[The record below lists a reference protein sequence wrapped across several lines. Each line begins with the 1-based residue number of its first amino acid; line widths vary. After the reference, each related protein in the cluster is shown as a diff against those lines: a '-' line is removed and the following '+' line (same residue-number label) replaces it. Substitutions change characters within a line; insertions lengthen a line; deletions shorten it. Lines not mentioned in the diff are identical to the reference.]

1 MKKFWAMLAAV
12 LTAMIIVAQPITSM
26 TAHAAFNST
35 ISDFS
40 HNPNVNYYFFF
51 AFNRSNYA
59 YGWYFAFS
67 KNTYNSN
74 MISWDG
80 NIATITWNRKTSFYC
95 YKTDGTNYSGSDDG
109 ITSISIDFSTNTVV
123 NVNNANFPDA
133 WAKNLTN
140 YYSTQNGTMDFGE
153 TFETNIPDLT
163 PPDPLDLSFTFSPNI
178 SGTIQRSNTIDGKSY
193 TSDTLDFT
201 VTNNGNAAQFAMFI
215 VPHGVSVDIP
225 ASTTFENNAGFNGS
239 PTFALVTE
247 EWTKIKSGFFG
258 ENVYMASAWH
268 TVGAGDSKTYYI
280 PWTAMNLQKSTMYQV
295 VIYAMNIDDD
305 SVVSAQLWDAVEYY
319 RSSDFLMIDPAIYM
333 DNSKQNGVYSYNGN
347 QDMSGLFNTASA
359 YHDDNGNLH
368 IESQN
373 NGNALSNINMNQA
386 FGSFFPFVNAVLGYF
401 PSIFLTLITFGLT
414 AIVIIAIVKAVTN

>member
-1 MKKFWAMLAAV
+1 MILSSLLCSV
-12 LTAMIIVAQPITSM
+12 LIISLPFVYPLK
-26 TAHAAFNST
+26 AHAAFNTT
-35 ISDFS
+35 INDFS
-40 HNPNVNYYFFF
+40 HNPNDNYYFFF
-51 AFNRSNYA
+51 AFNRSNYS
-59 YGWYFAFS
+59 YGWYFSYPKTQA
-67 KNTYNSN
+67 SN
-74 MISWDG
+74 YHVTWDG
-80 NIATITWNRKTSFYC
+80 SVATLNWNRVAYYR
-95 YKTDGTNYSGSDDG
+95 YKSDGTNYNGTDDG
-109 ITSISIDFSTNTVV
+109 IISISIDFSTNTIV
-123 NVNNANFPDA
+123 NVNNSNFSDA

-140 YYSTQNGTMDFGE
+140 YYSMQNGTMDFGE
-153 TFETNIPDLT
+153 TFDTNIPELT
-163 PPDPLDLSFTFSPNI
+163 PPDPLDLSFTFSPNL
-178 SGTIQRSNTIDGKSY
+178 SGAIQRSNTIDGKSY

-268 TVGAGDSKTYYI
+268 TVGAGDSMTYYI

-373 NGNALSNINMNQA
+373 NGNAISNINMNQI
-386 FGSFFPFVNAVLGYF
+386 FGSFFSFFAAILGYF
-401 PSIFLTLITFGLT
+401 PSVFLTMIMLGLS
-414 AIVIIAIVKAVTN
+414 AIIIIAIVKAVTN